1 MSGILIVDDN
11 PANLVAL
18 EAVLEPLGERIV
30 KAGSGREALRHLLD
44 GHFSLVLLDVQMPG
58 LSGFETAAI
67 IWQRERTR
75 NVPIVFVTAAEREEA
90 SVVSGYTQGAVDYIV
105 KPFDAEVLRAKV
117 ASLLASAR
125 QNESLRREAAERT
138 RERDDLLAREQQ
150 ARADAENAVRLR
162 DEFLAIASHELR
174 TPLTPLRLQLQVMLR
189 QLRKGESGPGEL
201 EAAAESALR
210 QTERLGMLV
219 NDLLEVSRI
228 SMGRLTLNVET
239 MDLADAAREVL
250 ERHESEARSAGCQV
264 SLRAESVVGRW
275 DRLRVDEVLTNL
287 IVNAIKY
294 GAGKPVDVAVA
305 RVDGMARLVVHDQ
318 GIGISSEDQRRIFDR
333 FERAVPVRSYG
344 GIGLGLYIA
353 KQIVAAHGGSI
364 GLRSAPGEG
373 STFTVELPV

>member
-1 MSGILIVDDN
+1 MPGILIVDDN

-18 EAVLEPLGERIV
+18 EAVLEPLGEQVV

-105 KPFDAEVLRAKV
+105 KPFDADVLRAKV

-138 RERDDLLAREQQ
+138 RERDELLEKERE

-189 QLRKGESGPGEL
+189 HLRKGPGGAEDL

-210 QTERLGMLV
+210 QTERLTMLV

-228 SMGRLTLNVET
+228 SMGRLTLNVES
-239 MDLADAAREVL
+239 MDLAEAAREVL
-250 ERHESEARSAGCQV
+250 GRHESEARSAGCRL

-275 DRLRVDEVLTNL
+275 DKLRVDEVLTNL
-287 IVNAIKY
+287 VVNAIQY
-294 GAGKPVDVAVA
+294 GAGKPVEVAVERA
-305 RVDGMARLVVHDQ
+305 GGTARLTVHDQ

-353 KQIVAAHGGSI
+353 KQIVVAHGGSI
-364 GLRSAPGEG
+364 GVRSAPGEG

>member
-18 EAVLEPLGERIV
+18 EAVLEPLGEQVV

-105 KPFDAEVLRAKV
+105 KPFDADVLRAKV

-138 RERDDLLAREQQ
+138 RERDELLEKERE

-174 TPLTPLRLQLQVMLR
+174 TPLTPLRLQLQATIR
-189 QLRKGESGPGEL
+189 QLRRGEIGMKDVEARL
-201 EAAAESALR
+201 EAALR
-210 QTERLGMLV
+210 QTERIATLV

-228 SMGRLTLNVET
+228 SMGRLTLHPET
-239 MDLADAAREVL
+239 MDLAEAAREVL
-250 ERHESEARSAGCQV
+250 ERHEPEARNVGCAL
-264 SLRAESVVGRW
+264 SLRAESAVGTW
-275 DRLRVDEVLTNL
+275 DKLRIDEVLTNL
-287 IVNAIKY
+287 LANAIKY
-294 GAGKPVDVAVA
+294 GAGQSVEVAVERA
-305 RVDGMARLVVHDQ
+305 DVTARLTVRDH
-318 GIGISSEDQRRIFDR
+318 GIGIPREDQERIFDR
-333 FERAVPVRSYG
+333 FERAVSVRSYG
-344 GIGLGLYIA
+344 GMGLGLYVVR
-353 KQIVAAHGGSI
+353 QIVVAHGGNI
-364 GLRSAPGEG
+364 RVQSAPGQG
-373 STFTVELPV
+373 STFTVELPI

>member
-18 EAVLEPLGERIV
+18 EAILEPLGERVV

-44 GHFSLVLLDVQMPG
+44 DRFSLVLLDVQMPG

-67 IWQRERTR
+67 IWQRELTR
-75 NVPIVFVTAAEREEA
+75 NVPIVFVTAAEREET

-105 KPFDAEVLRAKV
+105 KPFDADVLRAKV

-125 QNESLRREAAERT
+125 QNEALRREAAERT
-138 RERDDLLAREQQ
+138 RERDELLAKEQE

-189 QLRKGESGPGEL
+189 HLRKGQGGNAEL
-201 EAAAESALR
+201 EAATESALR
-210 QTERLGMLV
+210 QTERLANLV

-250 ERHESEARSAGCQV
+250 ERHQSEAQSAGCQL
-264 SLRAESVVGRW
+264 SLSAESVVGRW
-275 DRLRVDEVLTNL
+275 DKLRVDEVLTNL
-287 IVNAIKY
+287 LINAIKY
-294 GAGKPVDVAVA
+294 GAGKPVDVAVE
-305 RVDGMARLVVHDQ
+305 RVDGMARLIVQDR
-318 GIGISSEDQRRIFDR
+318 GIGISSEDQKRIFDR

-364 GLRSAPGEG
+364 GVRSAPGQG

>member
-44 GHFSLVLLDVQMPG
+44 ERFSLVLLDVQMPG

-117 ASLLASAR
+117 ASLLSSAR

-138 RERDDLLAREQQ
+138 RERDELLAKEQE
-150 ARADAENAVRLR
+150 ARADAENAVLLR

-189 QLRKGESGPGEL
+189 SLRQGRTATDEL

-210 QTERLGMLV
+210 QTERLTALV
-219 NDLLEVSRI
+219 NDLLQVSRI
-228 SMGRLTLNVET
+228 SMGRLTLHVET

-250 ERHESEARSAGCQV
+250 ERHGSEARSAGSPL

-275 DRLRVDEVLTNL
+275 DKLRVDEVLTNL

-294 GAGKPVDVAVA
+294 GAGKPVEVAVE
-305 RVDGMARLVVHDQ
+305 RSNGMARLVVRDQ
-318 GIGISSEDQRRIFDR
+318 GIGISGKDQKRIFDR
-333 FERAVPVRSYG
+333 FERAVPMRSYG
-344 GIGLGLYIA
+344 GMGLGLYIA
-353 KQIVAAHGGSI
+353 KQIVDAHGGTI
-364 GLRSAPGEG
+364 DVRSVPGEG